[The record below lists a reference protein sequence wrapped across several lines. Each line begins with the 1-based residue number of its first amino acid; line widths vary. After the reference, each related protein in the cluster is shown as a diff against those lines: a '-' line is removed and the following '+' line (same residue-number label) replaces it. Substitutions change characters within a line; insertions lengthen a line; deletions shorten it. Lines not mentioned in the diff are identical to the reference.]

1 MFCEDFFFREKNVLD
16 AQSVS
21 VRRYSYRATNEEAV
35 EFDQGVSFN
44 GPVQIDT
51 YLIDTVCKKGV
62 LYGIMSHSYASPPCR
77 SNARNAAR
85 SPAAAPVAID
95 LFKAISCSLQFAN
108 DSIACMSALA
118 RAL

>member
-1 MFCEDFFFREKNVLD
+1 MFCEDFFFRDKDVLD

-62 LYGIMSHSYASPPCR
+62 LYGVMSHSYASPPCR
-77 SNARNAAR
+77 MHEYVGPSSIDIGAR
-85 SPAAAPVAID
+85 SFNRYNNCI
-95 LFKAISCSLQFAN
+95 L
-108 DSIACMSALA
+108 
-118 RAL
+118 

>member
-1 MFCEDFFFREKNVLD
+1 MLMFCEDFFFREKDLLD

-51 YLIDTVCKKGV
+51 YLIDTVC
-62 LYGIMSHSYASPPCR
+62 
-77 SNARNAAR
+77 
-85 SPAAAPVAID
+85 
-95 LFKAISCSLQFAN
+95 
-108 DSIACMSALA
+108 A
-118 RAL
+118 RASNTYNKFHFKIISRINSMPRTFLYALRATLALF